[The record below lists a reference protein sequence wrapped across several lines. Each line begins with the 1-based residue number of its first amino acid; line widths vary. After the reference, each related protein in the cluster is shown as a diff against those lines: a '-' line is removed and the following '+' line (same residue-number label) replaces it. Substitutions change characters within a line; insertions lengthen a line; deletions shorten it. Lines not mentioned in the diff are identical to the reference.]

1 MVEARLVQH
10 AVELLGVLEQLIL
23 LSAGQIDAGLLPL
36 EVLHQ
41 PAGIGV
47 TFRDLLPF
55 LLGILAQESAEK
67 LRENTRG
74 LAVDFLACG
83 LDPEKAVFFAQS
95 AVPEVNELAW
105 ILSTL
110 CPMGLL
116 ERCHSYKDKVAKGFA
131 ASHALF
137 AYPALMAADI
147 LLYDS
152 DAVPVGKDQKQ
163 HLEVTRDLAGKV
175 NDAFGEGLLKMP
187 EAIISEATAVVPG
200 LDGQKMSKSYGN
212 TLPIF
217 GEEKPLRKLINKKV
231 VTDATPLEDPKP
243 TENSIILALYKLF
256 ATPEQYQAMVDAHH
270 AGGVGYGQF
279 KKDLSPTIQF
289 MTLIKGGK
297 GSDQG
302 IDGMLEIVSLPVASA
317 QFPSGREIAY
327 IPAFLDIIQEY
338 TLDSMEKDT
347 DAYGG
352 LVNYTANIVRSE
364 DMKIAFSRDD
374 IAVSLDSLEDDT
386 TFGKDMLL
394 MDEEEVDALLINNAE
409 KTLVSYVVAPF
420 EPQPGMYC
428 YKMLIDTQN
437 HKLYYYK
444 RHKITSKAG
453 AGFLKDDLKRIY
465 YVR

>member
-1 MVEARLVQH
+1 MRFLTGLQPSGQLHIGNYFGAIEPAVRLQEKGEAFYFIANYH
-10 AVELLGVLEQLIL
+10 AM
-23 LSAGQIDAGLLPL
+23 
-36 EVLHQ
+36 
-41 PAGIGV
+41 
-47 TFRDLLPF
+47 TTM
-55 LLGILAQESAEK
+55 ESAQK

-83 LDPEKAVFFAQS
+83 LNPEKAVFFAQS

-163 HLEVTRDLAGKV
+163 HLEVTRDLAGKI
-175 NDAFGEGLLKMP
+175 NDTFGEGLLKMP

-231 VTDATPLEDPKP
+231 VTDATPLEAPKP

-256 ATPEQYQAMVDAHH
+256 ATPEQYQTMVDAHL

-279 KKDLSPTIQF
+279 KKELFEAYWEYFRAAREKREWILAHPEYVDDVLN
-289 MTLIKGGK
+289 
-297 GSDQG
+297 
-302 IDGMLEIVSLPVASA
+302 
-317 QFPSGREIAY
+317 SGAARAREEA
-327 IPAFLDIIQEY
+327 AKVL
-338 TLDSMEKDT
+338 TRVRK
-347 DAYGG
+347 AVG
-352 LVNYTANIVRSE
+352 LGWV
-364 DMKIAFSRDD
+364 
-374 IAVSLDSLEDDT
+374 
-386 TFGKDMLL
+386 
-394 MDEEEVDALLINNAE
+394 
-409 KTLVSYVVAPF
+409 
-420 EPQPGMYC
+420 
-428 YKMLIDTQN
+428 
-437 HKLYYYK
+437 
-444 RHKITSKAG
+444 
-453 AGFLKDDLKRIY
+453 
-465 YVR
+465 